1 MKDSLTKTEFVVLLA
16 RFVDAVNDILRVL
29 LNPLARSSVR
39 SIFLAF
45 GGKGTFGSTHLL
57 KIEKQ
62 IHSRIHRTNNPSRQS
77 SNNGEDEWKLLHQVT
92 RSSRRLY
99 SLDPEGGEI
108 QTIQMVPAAIQSV
121 QRNHIRCQT
130 HIDLAHWHRLARLL
144 EFFDTIA

>member
-29 LNPLARSSVR
+29 LDPLARSSVR

-45 GGKGTFGSTHLL
+45 GGKGTFGSTHFL

-77 SNNGEDEWKLLHQVT
+77 SNNGEYEWKLLHQVT

-108 QTIQMVPAAIQSV
+108 RTIQMVPAAIQSV

-130 HIDLAHWHRLARLL
+130 HIDLAHRHRLARLL